1 MYEISEYSFS
11 CPICGKKF
19 CIRGHW
25 WNQVVLRHA
34 LDYLY
39 RLHLIKKYQRL
50 LDKKFLI
57 ETLIWI
63 PLIILQILDI
73 PLQVLMKILKRL

>member
-1 MYEISEYSFS
+1 M
-11 CPICGKKF
+11 
-19 CIRGHW
+19 
-25 WNQVVLRHA
+25 VLRHA

-39 RLHLIKKYQRL
+39 RLHLIKKHQRS

>member
-1 MYEISEYSFS
+1 MYEVSKYSFS
-11 CPICGKKF
+11 CPVCGEKF
-19 CIRGHW
+19 CIKGNW
-25 WNQVVLRHA
+25 WNQVILHHV

-39 RLHLIKKYQRL
+39 RLHLTKRHQISF
-50 LDKKFLI
+50 DKKFLI

-73 PLQVLMKILKRL
+73 PLQVLRKIL